1 MCIIKDLSLPSSL
14 CLIAAAFVFVQCLQ
28 QAPAAAATKAADAAA
43 DAPMAFS
50 MSTGRSPRCHS
61 AFEPWGEIKAY
72 LIVIKLLK
80 IWLGLCTNGTFL
92 KTRRK
97 QCNREWLEWLTN
109 LLSSNKQPAWPGT
122 LDVQIYGWKRCSY
135 FVKIPLVT
143 EICYRCLIQNVKVV
157 AWIWAHCVA
166 RIC

>member
-1 MCIIKDLSLPSSL
+1 MKFQYFVLDPETHLDQELGPQSLQRPASAMCIIKDLSLPSSL

-28 QAPAAAATKAADAAA
+28 QAPAAAAATKAADAAA

-80 IWLGLCTNGTFL
+80 I
-92 KTRRK
+92 
-97 QCNREWLEWLTN
+97 
-109 LLSSNKQPAWPGT
+109 
-122 LDVQIYGWKRCSY
+122 
-135 FVKIPLVT
+135 
-143 EICYRCLIQNVKVV
+143 
-157 AWIWAHCVA
+157 
-166 RIC
+166 

>member
-28 QAPAAAATKAADAAA
+28 QAPAAAAAAAAATKAADAAA

-80 IWLGLCTNGTFL
+80 I
-92 KTRRK
+92 
-97 QCNREWLEWLTN
+97 
-109 LLSSNKQPAWPGT
+109 
-122 LDVQIYGWKRCSY
+122 
-135 FVKIPLVT
+135 
-143 EICYRCLIQNVKVV
+143 
-157 AWIWAHCVA
+157 
-166 RIC
+166 